1 MTPDQCQFF
10 PQFFSDFRASAQ
22 KREMMTGI
30 IYHNYLRVSVSMSL
44 DRNLRNA
51 FLD

>member
-10 PQFFSDFRASAQ
+10 PQFFSDLRASAQ
-22 KREMMTGI
+22 QREMTGI
-30 IYHNYLRVSVSMSL
+30 IYHNNLLVSVSMSL